1 MRLEKGYPL
10 WGADIHTEYN
20 PYEAGLGFA
29 VKLRKGDFIGRDA
42 LRRTRSAGI
51 ARRLRCL
58 TLDDASVALLGN
70 EPVLI
75 DGDVSGYVTSANF
88 GYSVG
93 RSIAY
98 SYLPAD
104 CAELGTR
111 VQVESFGELHA
122 ATLTAEPLWDPA
134 GERMRA

>member
-1 MRLEKGYPL
+1 M
-10 WGADIHTEYN
+10 
-20 PYEAGLGFA
+20 
-29 VKLRKGDFIGRDA
+29 
-42 LRRTRSAGI
+42 
-51 ARRLRCL
+51 

-75 DGDVSGYVTSANF
+75 DGDVSGYVTSANH

-98 SYLPAD
+98 GYLPAD
-104 CAELGTR
+104 RAELGAR
-111 VQVESFGELHA
+111 LEIESFGELHA
-122 ATLTAEPLWDPA
+122 ATVTAEALWDPA